1 MIRRVTLVSMLLIL
15 KDYPLAQIL
24 IYMAQSIIFTAYI
37 LLYRPLEDKKQM
49 KIEIFNECMMV
60 FASQTLFAFTDF
72 SS

>member
-24 IYMAQSIIFTAYI
+24 IYMGQSIIFTAYI

-72 SS
+72 GS